1 MKPMSTHTVPA
12 VKKAI
17 VPKTEDPPETP
28 PKRKKPPTTPMVV
41 FAATTADP
49 ATFSAAGHAI
59 QVSAMF
65 NARSVAR
72 KAAFAGGLAASR
84 TRRTARH
91 S

>member
-12 VKKAI
+12 VRKAI

-49 ATFSAAGHAI
+49 TTFPAAGHAI